1 MDASHSRAREEQ
13 ILQRTSAAF
22 TPTRRAAA
30 FLAALDGRRRWFW
43 SFLLGVL
50 AAGAMP
56 PVDSA
61 PLLAVAFS
69 GLVWVMD
76 GVRTKRA
83 AFATGWWFGFG
94 FFLAGL
100 YWIAIAL
107 TVDVARFW
115 WMMPFAA
122 AGFPA
127 GFALLTGLATLA
139 ARAVAPKGLARILAL
154 AVAWSAAEW
163 LRGHI
168 LTGFPWNLVGY
179 AWAGSFPGGLAVLQS
194 TSVIGIYG
202 LSFLT
207 VLAALLPATIAEP
220 RGRRWLPIAVAV
232 ALVAV
237 PGVLGGLRLDTG
249 DVATEPGVRL
259 RLVQPS
265 IPQTLK
271 MSPAGSEVVLRT
283 HLALSAQPGDPTA
296 VIWSEAAAAYYLNR
310 DAAARRLIASA
321 APPGG
326 LLITGALRTDPAP
339 ERPRHVW
346 NSLAAIDD
354 EGSLIATYD
363 KAHLVPFG
371 EYVPWRNILPIEKIT
386 AGNVDFSAGPGPR
399 TLDLPGLPPVGP
411 LICYE
416 VIFPAA
422 VVDEAHRPAW
432 LLNLTNDAWYGRSSG
447 PYQHFAIARTRAVE
461 EGLPLVRSANNG
473 ISGVV
478 DPYGRV
484 TARLGL
490 DAVSVLDAALPKPI
504 EATLYARF
512 GDLPYAA
519 TLGAAVLFI
528 LALRRRRG
536 GG

>member
-1 MDASHSRAREEQ
+1 M
-13 ILQRTSAAF
+13 
-22 TPTRRAAA
+22 RRAAA
-30 FLAALDGRRRWFW
+30 FLTALDGRRRWFW

-76 GVRTKRA
+76 GVRTRRA

-139 ARAVAPKGLARILAL
+139 AWLAAPTGFARILAL

-168 LTGFPWNLVGY
+168 LTGFPWNLIGY

-207 VLAALLPATIAEP
+207 VLAALVPAAVATP
-220 RGRRWLPIAVAV
+220 QRRRWLPVAAAV
-232 ALVAV
+232 ALVVV
-237 PGVLGGLRLDTG
+237 PGVLGGARLAAG
-249 DVATEPGVRL
+249 DVGTAPGVRL

-265 IPQTLK
+265 IPQALK
-271 MSPAGSEVVLRT
+271 MSPAGNEAVLRT
-283 HLALSAQPGDPTA
+283 HLALSAQPGNPTA
-296 VIWSEAAAAYYLNR
+296 VIWSEAAAAYYVNR
-310 DAAARRLIASA
+310 DEAARRLIASVV
-321 APPGG
+321 PPGG
-326 LLITGALRTDPAP
+326 LVLTGALRTDPAP
-339 ERPRHVW
+339 ERPLHVW
-346 NSLAAIDD
+346 NSLAAIDG
-354 EGSLIATYD
+354 EGRLVASYD

-371 EYVPWRNILPIEKIT
+371 EYVPWRHILPIEKIT
-386 AGNVDFSAGPGPR
+386 AGNVDFSAGPGLR
-399 TLDLPGLPPVGP
+399 TLALPGLPPVGP

-432 LLNLTNDAWYGRSSG
+432 LLNLTNDGWYGRSSG

-461 EGLPLVRSANNG
+461 EGLPVVRSANNG

-490 DAVSVLDAALPKPI
+490 DAVGVLDAALPTPI
-504 EATLYARF
+504 APTLYARF
-512 GDLPYAA
+512 GDLLYAA
-519 TLGAAVLFI
+519 MLGVAI
-528 LALRRRRG
+528 LSIIALRRR
-536 GG
+536 

>member
-1 MDASHSRAREEQ
+1 MDASHSPARDEGV
-13 ILQRTSAAF
+13 LNRTSAAF
-22 TPTRRAAA
+22 TPMRRAAA
-30 FLAALDGRRRWFW
+30 FLADLSGRRRWLW
-43 SFLLGVL
+43 SFLFGVV

-61 PLLAVAFS
+61 PLLAVAFTA
-69 GLVWVMD
+69 LAWIMD
-76 GVRTKRA
+76 GVRTRRA
-83 AFATGWWFGFG
+83 AFAAGWWFGFG

-127 GFALLTGLATLA
+127 GFALFTGLATLA
-139 ARAVAPKGLARILAL
+139 AWAAAPAGLARLLAL
-154 AVAWSAAEW
+154 AVAWSLAEW

-179 AWAGSFPGGLAVLQS
+179 AWSGGFPGGLAVLQS
-194 TSVIGIYG
+194 VSVVGIYG

-207 VLAALLPATIAEP
+207 VLAALLPALAAGQ
-220 RGRRWLPIAVAV
+220 RRRRWLPAAAAL

-237 PGVLGGLRLDTG
+237 PGALGAARLAAG
-249 DVATEPGVRL
+249 EAGTEPGVRL

-265 IPQTLK
+265 IPQALK
-271 MSPAGSEVVLRT
+271 MSPSGAEAILRT
-283 HLALSAQPGDPTA
+283 HLALSAQPGNPTD

-310 DAAARRLIASA
+310 DEAARRLVASA

-326 LLITGALRTDPAP
+326 LVLTGALRTDPAP
-339 ERPRHVW
+339 ARPRHVW

-354 EGSLIATYD
+354 EGTLVASYD

-371 EYVPWRNILPIEKIT
+371 EYVPWRHLLPIEKIT
-386 AGNVDFSAGPGPR
+386 AGTTDFSAGPGPR
-399 TLDLPGLPPVGP
+399 TLALPGLPPVGP

-416 VIFPAA
+416 AIFPGA

-432 LLNLTNDAWYGRSSG
+432 LLNLTNDGWYGRSAG
-447 PYQHFAIARTRAVE
+447 PYQHFAIARTRTIE
-461 EGLPLVRSANNG
+461 EGLPLVRAANNG

-478 DPYGRV
+478 DAYGRV

-490 DAVSVLDAALPKPI
+490 DAVGVLDATLPKPI
-504 EATLYARF
+504 APPLYARL
-512 GDLPYAA
+512 GDLLYAA
-519 TLGAAVLFI
+519 MLGAAALAI
-528 LALRRRRG
+528 IALRRR
-536 GG
+536 